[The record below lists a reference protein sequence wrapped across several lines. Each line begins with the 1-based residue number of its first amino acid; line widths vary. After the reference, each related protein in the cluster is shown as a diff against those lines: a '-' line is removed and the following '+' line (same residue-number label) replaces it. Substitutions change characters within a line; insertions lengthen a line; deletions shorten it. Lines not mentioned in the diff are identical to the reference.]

1 MPSEDGFRAR
11 HGGWTDWKSFASLK
25 KCDDKER
32 ITRVFF
38 LHPCGC
44 PCRFSRFGCYFQWS
58 RRLSP
63 HQDFELKER
72 VRSSVDIVDVIGATL
87 ELQPQGR
94 NLVARCP
101 WHNDRRPS
109 MTVNPERQT
118 WKCWPCDIGGDVFSF
133 VMKRDGID
141 FPTAIRT
148 LAELAGIPVEEYS
161 RGKKT
166 QPGSPDDK
174 ATLLSALKLISDSY
188 FDYLQSSA
196 PDAKIARDYLASRG
210 INDESRKHFR
220 IGFAPDSWSYA
231 VDLLKGQQYS
241 GEVAH
246 ACGVASPKRSGDGYV
261 DMFRGRLMFPIQDL
275 QGRPIS
281 LGGRVIPAIAER
293 HGDRAGGK
301 YINGR
306 ETLLFRKSQ
315 QLYGLDLARDAI
327 RRSGEV
333 MVMEGY
339 TDVVASRQAG
349 IENAVAVLG
358 TALGETHVKILRRFA
373 ERVVLVLDGD
383 AAGQNRA
390 DEVLELFITADVDL
404 RVMTLPD
411 GSDPADFVSA
421 HGRETFE
428 LKASEAP
435 DALDHKL
442 SRLTK
447 GVDIENDTHAVATAV
462 DKMLKIVA
470 KGPDGL
476 RVDQLLNR
484 MAKRFK
490 FKVERL
496 EQRLGVLRK
505 TTRRTSARTQA
516 RTTLPTTSNHPQG
529 RPPIISDPNAAFQES
544 AESEADGT
552 LSPNGPTPATGA
564 SYSPNLPDPA
574 ESAPIRLK
582 PMTGLERDLFETLIE
597 NPELAN
603 MAVEAI
609 DVQWLDGM
617 AAKMLLTAYQDLE
630 LQGHSLDVD
639 SILLLVENEAL
650 KNQIVTLQERVAER
664 AGKLPESAETR
675 YAAIVTRFREREFS
689 DEQDRQIEKLA
700 SASMPE
706 DDEDALL
713 KAIVEK
719 ARLQHRIRNDT

>member
-1 MPSEDGFRAR
+1 M
-11 HGGWTDWKSFASLK
+11 
-25 KCDDKER
+25 
-32 ITRVFF
+32 
-38 LHPCGC
+38 
-44 PCRFSRFGCYFQWS
+44 
-58 RRLSP
+58 SP
-63 HQDFELKER
+63 TQDFDLKER
-72 VRSSVDIVDVIGATL
+72 VRSAVDIVDVIGATL

-109 MTVNPERQT
+109 MTVNQERQT

-133 VMKRDGID
+133 VMKRDGTD

-148 LAELAGIPVEEYS
+148 LAELAGIPVEEYT

-174 ATLLSALKLISDSY
+174 ATLLSAIKLTSDSY
-188 FDYLQSSA
+188 FDYLQSDE
-196 PDAKIARDYLASRG
+196 PDAKIARNYLESRG
-210 INDESRKHFR
+210 INDDSRKQFR
-220 IGFAPDSWSYA
+220 IGFSPDSWSYA
-231 VDLLKGQQYS
+231 VDLLKRHQFS

-275 QGRPIS
+275 QGRPIA

-306 ETLLFRKSQ
+306 ETMLFRKSQ

-327 RRSGEV
+327 RRCGEV

-339 TDVVASRQAG
+339 TDVVASKQAG
-349 IENAVAVLG
+349 IETAVAVLG
-358 TALGETHVKILRRFA
+358 TALGEQHVKILRRFA

-383 AAGQNRA
+383 TAGQNRA
-390 DEVLELFITADVDL
+390 DEVLELFISADVDL

-411 GSDPADFVSA
+411 GSDPADFVA
-421 HGRETFE
+421 AQGREAFE
-428 LKASEAP
+428 HNARNAP

-442 SRLTK
+442 ARLTQ
-447 GVDIENDTHAVATAV
+447 GVDFEKDTHAVASAV

-470 KGPDGL
+470 KAPDGL
-476 RVDQLLNR
+476 KVDQLLNR
-484 MAKRFK
+484 MSKRFE

-496 EQRLGVLRK
+496 EQRLNVLRK
-505 TTRRTSARTQA
+505 STPRTSFKTKSRNT
-516 RTTLPTTSNHPQG
+516 PQFNQTFSQTG
-529 RPPIISDPNAAFQES
+529 MAGNEDPNAALQELADDAVTGLHGTGQPS
-544 AESEADGT
+544 ASQHGT
-552 LSPNGPTPATGA
+552 AQHFATQNPPHPAT
-564 SYSPNLPDPA
+564 SQTEQTPVK
-574 ESAPIRLK
+574 LK
-582 PMTGLERDLFETLIE
+582 PMTGLERDFFETLIE

-603 MAVEAI
+603 MAVESI
-609 DVQWLDGM
+609 DIQWLEGM

-630 LQGHSLDVD
+630 LQGHDLDAD
-639 SILLLVENEAL
+639 SILLLVENESL

-664 AGKLPESAETR
+664 SGKLPESAEVR
-675 YAAIVTRFREREFS
+675 YATIVTRFREREFS

-700 SASMPE
+700 SASMQE

-719 ARLQHRIRNDT
+719 ARQQQRIRNDS

>member
-1 MPSEDGFRAR
+1 M
-11 HGGWTDWKSFASLK
+11 
-25 KCDDKER
+25 
-32 ITRVFF
+32 RVFF
-38 LHPCGC
+38 WYLSGYCASF
-44 PCRFSRFGCYFQWS
+44 RRVQLYFQWS
-58 RRLSP
+58 CRLSP
-63 HQDFELKER
+63 TQDFDLKER
-72 VRSSVDIVDVIGATL
+72 VRSAVDIVDVIGATL

-109 MTVNPERQT
+109 MTINQERQT

-133 VMKRDGID
+133 VMKRDGTD

-166 QPGSPDDK
+166 QPGSPDDR
-174 ATLLSALKLISDSY
+174 ATLLAAIKLASDSY
-188 FDYLQSSA
+188 FEYLQSNEL
-196 PDAKIARDYLASRG
+196 DAKIARDYLASRG
-210 INDESRKHFR
+210 INDESRRHFR
-220 IGFAPDSWSYA
+220 IGFSPDSWNYA
-231 VDLLKGQQYS
+231 VDLLKRNQFS

-246 ACGVASPKRSGDGYV
+246 ACGVASPKRSGDGHV

-275 QGRPIS
+275 QGRPIA

-306 ETLLFRKSQ
+306 ETMLFRKSQ

-327 RRSGEV
+327 RTSGEV

-339 TDVVASRQAG
+339 TDVVASKQAG
-349 IENAVAVLG
+349 IETAVAVLG
-358 TALGETHVKILRRFA
+358 TALGEQHVKILRRFA

-390 DEVLELFITADVDL
+390 DEVLELFISADVDL

-411 GSDPADFVSA
+411 GSDPADFIAA
-421 HGRETFE
+421 HGREAFE
-428 LKASEAP
+428 KNAREAP

-442 SRLTK
+442 GRLTD
-447 GVDIENDTHAVATAV
+447 GIDVERDTHAVASAV
-462 DKMLKIVA
+462 DKMLKIAA
-470 KGPDGL
+470 KAPDGL
-476 RVDQLLNR
+476 RIDQLLNR
-484 MAKRFK
+484 MSKRFE

-505 TTRRTSARTQA
+505 EAK
-516 RTTLPTTSNHPQG
+516 RTTFRKSDRQAFQTQTRPTVLNTPAKLSAP
-529 RPPIISDPNAAFQES
+529 RDPNAALQES
-544 AESEADGT
+544 ADGGDDA
-552 LSPNGPTPATGA
+552 PIAG
-564 SYSPNLPDPA
+564 PDPRQTPTNTHFA
-574 ESAPIRLK
+574 ADQASPAPISLK
-582 PMTGLERDLFETLIE
+582 PMRGMERDLFETLIE

-609 DVQWLDGM
+609 DVQWLDSM

-630 LQGHSLDVD
+630 LDGHCLDAD
-639 SILLLVENEAL
+639 SILLLVENDAL

-664 AGKLPESAETR
+664 AGKLPESAEDR
-675 YAAIVTRFREREFS
+675 YAAIVSRLREREMA
-689 DEQDRQIEKLA
+689 DEQDRQIKQLA

-706 DDEDALL
+706 NDEDALL

-719 ARLQHRIRNDT
+719 ARLQQRIRNDS

>member
-1 MPSEDGFRAR
+1 VGTAR
-11 HGGWTDWKSFASLK
+11 RFA
-25 KCDDKER
+25 
-32 ITRVFF
+32 
-38 LHPCGC
+38 
-44 PCRFSRFGCYFQWS
+44 RFGRHFQWS
-58 RRLSP
+58 CRLSP
-63 HQDFELKER
+63 TQDFDLKER
-72 VRSSVDIVDVIGATL
+72 VRSAVDIADVIGATL

-109 MTVNPERQT
+109 MTINQERQT

-133 VMKRDGID
+133 VMKRDGTD

-148 LAELAGIPVEEYS
+148 LADLAGIPVDEYTK
-161 RGKKT
+161 GKKT
-166 QPGSPDDK
+166 QPGSPDDRG
-174 ATLLSALKLISDSY
+174 TLLAAIKLASDSY
-188 FDYLQSSA
+188 FEYLQSNE

-210 INDESRKHFR
+210 INDESRQHFR
-220 IGFAPDSWSYA
+220 IGFSPDSWSYA
-231 VDLLKGQQYS
+231 VDLLKRHQFS

-246 ACGVASPKRSGDGYV
+246 ACGVASPKRSGDGHV

-275 QGRPIS
+275 QGRPIA

-306 ETLLFRKSQ
+306 ETMLFRKSQ

-327 RRSGEV
+327 RTSGEV

-339 TDVVASRQAG
+339 TDVVASKQAG
-349 IENAVAVLG
+349 IETAVAVLG
-358 TALGETHVKILRRFA
+358 TALGEHHVKILRRFA

-390 DEVLELFITADVDL
+390 DEVLELFISADVDL

-411 GSDPADFVSA
+411 GSDPADFVAA
-421 HGRETFE
+421 HGREAFE
-428 LKASEAP
+428 KSAREAP

-442 SRLTK
+442 GRLTD
-447 GVDIENDTHAVATAV
+447 GVDVERDTHAVASAV
-462 DKMLKIVA
+462 DKMLKIAA
-470 KGPDGL
+470 KAPDGL
-476 RVDQLLNR
+476 RIDQLLNR
-484 MAKRFK
+484 MSKRFE

-496 EQRLGVLRK
+496 EQRLAVLRK
-505 TTRRTSARTQA
+505 ETKRSNFSKPDRQA
-516 RTTLPTTSNHPQG
+516 FQPQNRPAPSHAPSNVPSNVPAHA
-529 RPPIISDPNAAFQES
+529 DPNAALQES
-544 AESEADGT
+544 ADDAGDGPIVST
-552 LSPNGPTPATGA
+552 NPSPAPTNTHF
-564 SYSPNLPDPA
+564 
-574 ESAPIRLK
+574 SANQPTTAPVSLK
-582 PMTGLERDLFETLIE
+582 PMRGLERDLFETLIE

-609 DVQWLDGM
+609 DVQWLEGM

-630 LQGHSLDVD
+630 LDGHCLDAD
-639 SILLLVENEAL
+639 SILLLVENDAL

-664 AGKLPESAETR
+664 SGKLPETAEDR
-675 YAAIVTRFREREFS
+675 YAAIVTRFRERELS

-719 ARLQHRIRNDT
+719 ARLQQRIRNES

>member
-1 MPSEDGFRAR
+1 M
-11 HGGWTDWKSFASLK
+11 
-25 KCDDKER
+25 
-32 ITRVFF
+32 
-38 LHPCGC
+38 
-44 PCRFSRFGCYFQWS
+44 
-58 RRLSP
+58 SP
-63 HQDFELKER
+63 TQDFDLKER
-72 VRSSVDIVDVIGATL
+72 VRSAVDIVDVIGATL

-109 MTVNPERQT
+109 MTINQERQT

-133 VMKRDGID
+133 VMKRDGTD

-148 LAELAGIPVEEYS
+148 LAELAGIPVEEYT

-166 QPGSPDDK
+166 QPGSPEDK
-174 ATLLSALKLISDSY
+174 ATLLSAIKLTSDSY
-188 FDYLQSSA
+188 FDYLQSNEL
-196 PDAKIARDYLASRG
+196 DAKIARNYLESRG

-220 IGFAPDSWSYA
+220 IGFSPDSWSYA
-231 VDLLKGQQYS
+231 VDLLKRHQFS

-275 QGRPIS
+275 QSRPIA

-306 ETLLFRKSQ
+306 ETMLFRKSQ

-327 RRSGEV
+327 RRCGEV

-349 IENAVAVLG
+349 IETAVAVLG
-358 TALGETHVKILRRFA
+358 TALGEQHVKILRRFA

-383 AAGQNRA
+383 TAGQNRA
-390 DEVLELFITADVDL
+390 DEVLELFISADVDL

-411 GSDPADFVSA
+411 GSDPADFVA
-421 HGRETFE
+421 AQGREAFE
-428 LKASEAP
+428 QNARNAP

-442 SRLTK
+442 ARLTQ
-447 GVDIENDTHAVATAV
+447 GVDFEKDTHAVASAV

-470 KGPDGL
+470 KAPDGL
-476 RVDQLLNR
+476 KVDQLLNR
-484 MAKRFK
+484 MSKRFE

-496 EQRLGVLRK
+496 EQRLDVLRK
-505 TTRRTSARTQA
+505 TTQRTSFRTQP
-516 RTTLPTTSNHPQG
+516 RTAPQFTTPFSQSG
-529 RPPIISDPNAAFQES
+529 MAGGADPNAALQES
-544 AESEADGT
+544 ADDAGT
-552 LSPNGPTPATGA
+552 GQLGTGHSPATQHSAQAATRQHATCQAA
-564 SYSPNLPDPA
+564 SSHTVH
-574 ESAPIRLK
+574 APVRLIQ
-582 PMTGLERDLFETLIE
+582 MTGLDRVLFVTLIE
-597 NPELAN
+597 NSDLAN

-609 DVQWLDGM
+609 DVQWLEGM

-630 LQGHSLDVD
+630 LEGHNLDAD

-650 KNQIVTLQERVAER
+650 KNQIVSLQERVAER
-664 AGKLPESAETR
+664 AGKLPESAEVR
-675 YAAIVTRFREREFS
+675 YATIVTRFREREFA

-713 KAIVEK
+713 RAIVEK
-719 ARLQHRIRNDT
+719 ARLQQRIRNES

>member
-1 MPSEDGFRAR
+1 MGTTRRFAR
-11 HGGWTDWKSFASLK
+11 ISCH
-25 KCDDKER
+25 
-32 ITRVFF
+32 
-38 LHPCGC
+38 
-44 PCRFSRFGCYFQWS
+44 FQWS
-58 RRLSP
+58 CRLSP
-63 HQDFELKER
+63 TQDFDLKER
-72 VRSSVDIVDVIGATL
+72 VRSSVDIADVIGATL

-109 MTVNPERQT
+109 MTVNQERQT

-133 VMKRDGID
+133 VMKRDGTD

-148 LAELAGIPVEEYS
+148 LAELAGIPIEEYT

-166 QPGSPDDK
+166 QPGSPEDK
-174 ATLLSALKLISDSY
+174 ATLLSAIKIASDSY
-188 FDYLQSSA
+188 FEYLQSNDS
-196 PDAKIARDYLASRG
+196 DAQIARDYLESRG

-220 IGFAPDSWSYA
+220 IGFSPDSWSYA
-231 VDLLKGQQYS
+231 VDLLKRHQFS

-275 QGRPIS
+275 QGRPIA

-306 ETLLFRKSQ
+306 ETMLFRKSQ

-339 TDVVASRQAG
+339 TDVVASKQAG
-349 IENAVAVLG
+349 IETAVAVLG
-358 TALGETHVKILRRFA
+358 TALGEQHVKILRRFA

-383 AAGQNRA
+383 TAGQNRA
-390 DEVLELFITADVDL
+390 DEVLELFISADVDL

-411 GSDPADFVSA
+411 GSDPADFVAA
-421 HGRETFE
+421 HGRQAFE
-428 LKASEAP
+428 QSAAEAP

-442 SRLTK
+442 GRLTK
-447 GVDIENDTHAVATAV
+447 GVDFERDTHAIASAV

-470 KGPDGL
+470 KAPDGL

-484 MAKRFK
+484 MSKRFE

-496 EQRLGVLRK
+496 EQRLEVLRQGTQRTPFK
-505 TTRRTSARTQA
+505 TPPRAISN
-516 RTTLPTTSNHPQG
+516 TTKRFSPNSVGAN
-529 RPPIISDPNAAFQES
+529 SDPNAALQELADDTGDGSSHRTTTS
-544 AESEADGT
+544 AHQTTPNATANQNQPT
-552 LSPNGPTPATGA
+552 LVH
-564 SYSPNLPDPA
+564 
-574 ESAPIRLK
+574 LK
-582 PMTGLERDLFETLIE
+582 PMMGLERELFETLIE
-597 NPELAN
+597 NPDLAN

-609 DVQWLDGM
+609 EIQWLEGM

-630 LQGHSLDVD
+630 MDGHCLDAD

-664 AGKLPESAETR
+664 AGKLPESADDR
-675 YAAIVTRFREREFS
+675 YAAIVTRFRERELS

-719 ARLQHRIRNDT
+719 ARLQQRIRNDS